1 MKYYPIFLNL
11 HKKKALVVGGGRV
24 AERKIRSLLKAGA
37 SVTVISPDI
46 TKPIEQLKS
55 KGLITCIK
63 RRYKKSDL
71 KSTFIVIA
79 ATSSAQANA
88 QIDRDAGSA
97 GRLVNVVDTPS
108 EGNFIVPSIVSRGH
122 LTIAI
127 STEGHSPAVSK
138 AIRKELEKL
147 YGAEFTIY
155 LRFLGEIRRKA
166 MEKIKDSKKRK
177 KFFQAV
183 ASEKMFNI
191 LRNKGFKS
199 ASEKAGEVFN
209 LF

>member
-11 HKKKALVVGGGRV
+11 HGKKAVVIGGGRV

-63 RRYKKSDL
+63 RHYKKSDL

-79 ATSSAQANA
+79 ATSSAQTNT
-88 QIDRDAGSA
+88 QIAGDAGSA
-97 GRLVNVVDTPS
+97 GRLINVVDTPS
-108 EGNFIVPSIVSRGH
+108 EGNFIVPSIVRRGH

-147 YGAEFTIY
+147 YGAEFTTY
-155 LRFLGEIRRKA
+155 LNFLGGIRKKA
-166 MEKIKDSKKRK
+166 MKKIKDSKKRR
-177 KFFQAV
+177 KFFQAI

-199 ASEKAGEVFN
+199 AFEKVKQMFY
-209 LF
+209 